1 MLTSD
6 PNLFLKVILMEN
18 PGCDA
23 FMYLNFHLVFYP
35 INVEK
40 YKKLF
45 YVFGNTIIA
54 IAIVKIVV
62 T

>member
-1 MLTSD
+1 
-6 PNLFLKVILMEN
+6 MEN

-45 YVFGNTIIA
+45 MYLATQ
-54 IAIVKIVV
+54 
-62 T
+62 